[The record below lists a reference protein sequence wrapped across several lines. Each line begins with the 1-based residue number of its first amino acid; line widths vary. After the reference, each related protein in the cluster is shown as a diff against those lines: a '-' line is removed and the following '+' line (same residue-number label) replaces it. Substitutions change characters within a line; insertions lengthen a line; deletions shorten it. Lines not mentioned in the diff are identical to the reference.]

1 MVIRITY
8 PNLLHGTD
16 FLCFLFMNYY
26 WTWESNLK
34 TALRKSNCVS
44 CAGHDLPRFTLL
56 HVFSLLYDWLTSFLG
71 FCFDSVVSNKL
82 YKEITSVLILQR
94 SFSKKKQK
102 AKQTNK
108 NAHELTYWNN
118 EARLWRTKKAWS
130 GLSAQKWWRNA
141 ITFVTIAANS
151 LLWRQP
157 AWGKN
162 KREYQV
168 IHFTN
173 ASVLNAKKSSWGL
186 RHQSEEH

>member
-1 MVIRITY
+1 MS
-8 PNLLHGTD
+8 HAQGTISRVFLCCMS
-16 FLCFLFMNYY
+16 FLCFMIGSIHFSASVSILLSATNFTKRLRLF
-26 WTWESNLK
+26 W
-34 TALRKSNCVS
+34 
-44 CAGHDLPRFTLL
+44 
-56 HVFSLLYDWLTSFLG
+56 
-71 FCFDSVVSNKL
+71 FCSAHSVKRNK
-82 YKEITSVLILQR
+82 
-94 SFSKKKQK
+94 K

-173 ASVLNAKKSSWGL
+173 ASVLNAKKLSWGL